1 MPAVEARPLGSLC
14 DKSTFDRTDFYNNVV
29 RPDGGFDG
37 LLAVPFRQDGHIGVL
52 AVERLRTAPDYDGD
66 DVDALQAVL
75 PHLSNALRIRLKL
88 EDADAAAQ
96 QTYGAFDLLDFGV
109 IVVDARMRPV
119 FMNRR
124 AERVTSCNDGLSV
137 GRDGLRA
144 ARAEETDT
152 LRRAVRAAIETATL
166 KRRNGQEIDKVEP
179 YAVRLRLLRPS
190 REPALVATVM
200 PLSPENGER
209 LIAPQARAVIF
220 VVQPSQPLSLDS
232 AAVEAAFGLTPRQAA
247 LAVLIARGAS
257 LPQAAATLS
266 TSSETVRSHLKEIF
280 ERTGTRRQADLVRML
295 SVAFSSIA
303 VDETSE

>member
-1 MPAVEARPLGSLC
+1 M
-14 DKSTFDRTDFYNNVV
+14 
-29 RPDGGFDG
+29 
-37 LLAVPFRQDGHIGVL
+37 
-52 AVERLRTAPDYDGD
+52 
-66 DVDALQAVL
+66 LQAVL

-88 EDADAAAQ
+88 EDADTTARQ
-96 QTYGAFDLLDFGV
+96 VYGAFDLLEFGV

-124 AERVTSCNDGLSV
+124 AERMTSRNDGLSV
-137 GRDGLRA
+137 GKDGLHA
-144 ARAEETDT
+144 ARAEQTVA
-152 LRRAVRAAIETATL
+152 LRRAVHAAIETASL
-166 KRRNGQEIDKVEP
+166 RGRNGQDIDKAEP

-190 REPALVATVM
+190 GEPALVATVM

-247 LAVLIARGAS
+247 LAVLVARGAS
-257 LPQAAATLS
+257 LPQAAAKLS
-266 TSSETVRSHLKEIF
+266 TSQETVRSHLKEIF
-280 ERTGTRRQADLVRML
+280 ERTGTRRQADLVRVL
-295 SVAFSSIA
+295 SVAFSPIA